1 MVSTTINP
9 RGNPTAPMF
18 KKILIYIVTIVVAL
32 VIGGVV
38 GNLCADIAVM
48 SWLDYTPPFHLDT
61 KELHLYITDITF
73 GFQTKFNIAQVLL
86 TIIGIFVAPK
96 IYALTTKK

>member
-61 KELHLYITDITF
+61 KELH
-73 GFQTKFNIAQVLL
+73 QFNIAQVLL